1 MRDIYIFDLDG
12 TLADIQDRRDY
23 SRTPKGKI
31 DWDKFFDPKNI
42 EMDKPNE
49 AVIQTAKDLH
59 KIGNTIYIFSGR
71 SAGTMDATIKWLHK
85 HLYNSGTGR
94 SWAKLLMRPVDKL
107 MMPDDELKQS
117 WLNDPEIIDKNRVI
131 AVFDDRDKV
140 VKMWRKNG
148 IPCFQ
153 VAEGNF

>member
-23 SRTPKGKI
+23 SSTPEGKI

-59 KIGNTIYIFSGR
+59 KIGNDIYIFSGR
-71 SAGTMDATIKWLHK
+71 SAGTYDVTVEWLEKHK
-85 HLYNSGTGR
+85 VPFRNLY
-94 SWAKLLMRPVDKL
+94 MRPVDKL
-107 MMPDDELKQS
+107 MIPDDKLKES
-117 WLNDPEIIDKNRVI
+117 WLNDPRYIDRRRVI

-140 VKMWRKNG
+140 VNG
-148 IPCFQ
+148 
-153 VAEGNF
+153 

>member
-23 SRTPKGKI
+23 SSTPEGKI

-42 EMDKPNE
+42 DMDKPNH
-49 AVIQTAKDLH
+49 AVIETAKDLH

-71 SAGTMDATIKWLHK
+71 SQGTEEATIKWLDK
-85 HLYNSGTGR
+85 HLRRNGR
-94 SWAKLLMRPVDKL
+94 KTWSKLLMRPVDKL

>member
-23 SRTPKGKI
+23 SSTPEGKI

-42 EMDKPNE
+42 DMDKPNH
-49 AVIQTAKDLH
+49 AVIETAKDLH

-71 SAGTMDATIKWLHK
+71 SQGTEEATIKWLDK
-85 HLYNSGTGR
+85 HLRRTGR
-94 SWAKLLMRPVDKL
+94 KTWSKLLMRPVDKL

>member
-23 SRTPKGKI
+23 SRTPEGKI

-42 EMDKPNE
+42 KMDKPNE
-49 AVIQTAKDLH
+49 AVIQTARALH
-59 KIGNTIYIFSGR
+59 KNGNEIYIFSGR
-71 SAGTMDATIKWLHK
+71 SSATQDATLEWLEEHKVPWIKLI
-85 HLYNSGTGR
+85 
-94 SWAKLLMRPVDKL
+94 MRPLDKL

-117 WLNDPEIIDKNRVI
+117 WLNDPQIIHKNRVI

-140 VKMWRKNG
+140 VKMWRKNR

-153 VAEGNF
+153 VAEGDF